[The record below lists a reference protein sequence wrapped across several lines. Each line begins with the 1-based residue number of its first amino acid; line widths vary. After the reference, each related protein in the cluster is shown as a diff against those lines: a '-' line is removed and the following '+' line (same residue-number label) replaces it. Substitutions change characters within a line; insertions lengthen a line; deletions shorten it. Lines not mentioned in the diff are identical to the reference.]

1 MSWLHE
7 SGQIHHIHM
16 RFSYKTVY
24 YVATLRVTLQSS
36 TSEVPKLQLQNLL
49 ISVEFRRLLYRQIH
63 ILVVAH
69 HEKHQVVKQ
78 FLKSN
83 I

>member
-1 MSWLHE
+1 M
-7 SGQIHHIHM
+7 
-16 RFSYKTVY
+16 
-24 YVATLRVTLQSS
+24 ATLRVTLQSS

-78 FLKSN
+78 FRKKQHLASSTCQA
-83 I
+83 IQVGIGVS